1 MTMGDSSANP
11 VSPDMVEL
19 IERRITERVVERA
32 RGQVVKY
39 YVTVATTALAI
50 LGAFGWNANEWMKTT
65 AERYIGTSIDKI
77 TSQVTANT
85 AQLHSIQSDLTNRS
99 ARIDALLEQSEKAS
113 ARIEQTLVKFTPQ
126 SRRLET
132 IIEDIQRAAQDIDE
146 IEAKLRDTR
155 GTDSRIQETSDSVV
169 RISREVK
176 ALADQVKQMLAIIQ
190 TSHPA
195 GTNNAPMNYSAIQ
208 EATQDVISKAAEV
221 VTAQTQVKPTT
232 VYVQF
237 AGSVTQQQI
246 DTLRARLGG
255 GPFSMPPAEKV
266 ASAAGLF
273 EVRYFH
279 AADLDA
285 AKRLAAAATEAVRS
299 LRPEDRREVRITPL
313 TNFKSKP
320 REGTLE
326 LWYGT

>member
-1 MTMGDSSANP
+1 MGESSANP
-11 VSPDMVEL
+11 ISPDMMEL

-39 YVTVATTALAI
+39 YVIVGTTVASI
-50 LGAFGWNANEWMKTT
+50 LGIFGWNATEWAKTRAEDHIKASMNDIT
-65 AERYIGTSIDKI
+65 A
-77 TSQVTANT
+77 QVTANT
-85 AQLHSIQSDLTNRS
+85 VRLVQLQNDLTNRS
-99 ARIDALLEQSEKAS
+99 ARIDTLLEQSEKAS
-113 ARIEQTLVKFTPQ
+113 ARVEQTLVKFSPQ

-169 RISREVK
+169 RISAEVK
-176 ALADQVKQMLAIIQ
+176 ALAGQVERMLAIIQ
-190 TSHPA
+190 SSHPA
-195 GTNNAPMNYSAIQ
+195 GTNNAPTSYLSIQ
-208 EATQDVISKAAEV
+208 EATQDVIKKAAGV

-232 VYVQF
+232 VYIQF
-237 AGSVTQQQI
+237 AGSITGDQVE
-246 DTLRARLGG
+246 TLRSRLGA
-255 GPFSMPPAEKV
+255 GPFAIPPAEKV

-273 EVRYFH
+273 EVRYFYGT
-279 AADLDA
+279 DIDA
-285 AKRLAAAATEAVRS
+285 AKRLAAAATEVIRS
-299 LRPEDRREVRITPL
+299 VFPNDRREVRITPL